1 MNKQTESPSVT
12 ESPYLRGQGAAAKY
26 AQVSKRT
33 ISEWQARG
41 IIPYLKPARKVCL
54 FRKADIDRA
63 LTRYEVKGGF
73 CGADLLGALAVAV
86 VVASLIVSWWAR

>member
-12 ESPYLRGQGAAAKY
+12 ESPYLRGQEAAAKY
-26 AQVSKRT
+26 AQVSKRC

-41 IIPYLKPARKVCL
+41 IIPFLKPARKVCL

-63 LTRYEVKGGF
+63 LTRYEI
-73 CGADLLGALAVAV
+73 GAV
-86 VVASLIVSWWAR
+86 

>member
-1 MNKQTESPSVT
+1 MTKKIESGET

-63 LTRYEVKGGF
+63 LTRYEI
-73 CGADLLGALAVAV
+73 GAV
-86 VVASLIVSWWAR
+86 

>member
-1 MNKQTESPSVT
+1 MTKKIEPSAT
-12 ESPYLRGQGAAAKY
+12 ESPYLRGQEAAATY
-26 AQVSKRT
+26 AQVSKRC

-63 LTRYEVKGGF
+63 LTRYEIK
-73 CGADLLGALAVAV
+73 AV
-86 VVASLIVSWWAR
+86 

>member
-1 MNKQTESPSVT
+1 MSRKTESPSAT
-12 ESPYLRGQGAAAKY
+12 ESPYLRGQEAAAKY
-26 AQVSKRT
+26 AQVSKRC

-41 IIPYLKPARKVCL
+41 IIPFLKPAKKVCL